1 MSPAPVTVSHCHVSC
16 DTGLC
21 YFVKGETDS
30 QGTCLC
36 SCGSFFCRVT
46 SRSSGALCRGLERQ
60 SSRSF
65 GSCRKLKPQLEPGSY
80 RSTRK
85 PSGSHAIFKQK
96 PLRTLLLATTPAQP
110 GSCPVDSATFPKS
123 LVVSARHSCS
133 QRTSH
138 DKAGTYHFR
147 LKETQE
153 KLHLHRLGYWSDK
166 DSLHVSKHQDPG
178 ALYWN
183 GVNRMWQPAGFS
195 FFCISFLVQELLA

>member
-1 MSPAPVTVSHCHVSC
+1 MSC

-36 SCGSFFCRVT
+36 SCGWFFCRVT
-46 SRSSGALCRGLERQ
+46 SRSSGALCRGPERQ

-96 PLRTLLLATTPAQP
+96 PLRSSPPCHNTSSTGELSCRLGNFPQKPCGVSTTLL
-110 GSCPVDSATFPKS
+110 FPEDIPRQGWN
-123 LVVSARHSCS
+123 LPF
-133 QRTSH
+133 Q
-138 DKAGTYHFR
+138 
-147 LKETQE
+147 TQ
-153 KLHLHRLGYWSDK
+153 G
-166 DSLHVSKHQDPG
+166 DPG
-178 ALYWN
+178 KTALTQTQALVRQ
-183 GVNRMWQPAGFS
+183 GQAPCLQAPGPRGLSTGMELTGCGSLLGFH